1 MDQIIEI
8 LVERLEGKGINA
20 AKIPS
25 CVETI
30 MNVNFL
36 YPIPNHRELNRRMQ
50 SLGWSNFEID
60 DHTFKLVK
68 LISNET

>member
-1 MDQIIEI
+1 MDQIIKI
-8 LVERLEGKGINA
+8 LAERLEDKGIKT

-30 MNVNFL
+30 MNINFL
-36 YPIPNHRELNRRMQ
+36 YTIPNYRELNSRMQ

-60 DHTFKLVK
+60 DHTFKLIK
-68 LISNET
+68 LLNVN